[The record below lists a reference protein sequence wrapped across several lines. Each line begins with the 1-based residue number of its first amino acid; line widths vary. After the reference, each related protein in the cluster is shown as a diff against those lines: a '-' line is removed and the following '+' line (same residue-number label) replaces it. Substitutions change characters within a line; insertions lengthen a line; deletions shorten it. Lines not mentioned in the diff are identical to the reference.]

1 MTENTVY
8 LQPAYILA
16 QRKYRETSLLIDILT
31 QDFGRISLLAQGV
44 RKPKSK
50 TAGLLQAFLPLNIS
64 YFGKSDLKTLSHVE
78 VLGEFDT
85 LQGIALYCGFY
96 VNELITCFLHKYD
109 PHPDVFIYY
118 KNCLA
123 RLISDPNIEASLRI
137 FELELIEATGYGLEL
152 DYDANSNKIDP
163 LLSYHFDVEQGA
175 IPAVDGQISGKT
187 LLALK
192 AKQLL
197 EPQIL
202 LEAKL
207 IMRKVIATYLNGK
220 SLKSRAVINQIMQHL
235 EK

>member
-1 MTENTVY
+1 MTEHTVY

-16 QRKYRETSLLIDILT
+16 QRKYRETSLIIDILT
-31 QDFGRISLLAQGV
+31 QDFGRIALLAQGV

-78 VLGEFDT
+78 VSGEFDT

-109 PHPDVFIYY
+109 PHPDVFICY
-118 KNCLA
+118 KKCLA
-123 RLISDPNIEASLRI
+123 RLISDPNIEANLRI
-137 FELELIEATGYGLEL
+137 FELELIEATGYGLTL
-152 DYDANSNKIDP
+152 DYDGNNNKIDP
-163 LLSYHFDVEQGA
+163 LSTYHYDIEQGA

-197 EPQIL
+197 EPQTL

-220 SLKSRAVINQIMQHL
+220 PLKSKAVINQIMQHL